1 VLASSPPPQ
10 PLAPRERLARLRL
23 ARTPRVGPATF
34 HALLDACGSAVAGVA
49 ALPTLARRGGRQL
62 LAASE
67 AVVQAE
73 LGRAERLGARVIVW
87 GEPDYP
93 PLLAATADAPI
104 ALTCLGDN
112 ARLSGRCVAVVGARN
127 ASVNGQRFAQDLA
140 RDLAAAG
147 LVVVSGLARGI
158 DTAAHRGAGPAATV
172 GVQAGGVDVVYPP
185 ENAALHAA
193 IVAGGGAVV
202 AEMPIGLQPQALHF
216 PRRNRIIS
224 GLAHAV
230 VVVEAT
236 ARSGSLITARAALD
250 QGREVLAVPGFP
262 LDPRAAGPNGL
273 IRDGARLLASA
284 DDVLAALAEFGA
296 PAARASAAP
305 APPVPERNILQDQSD
320 HARQAVLA
328 GLGVQPTAV
337 DELVRRCHLSAPVA
351 QMVLLELELA
361 GRLQRHPGNQ
371 VSLVI

>member
-1 VLASSPPPQ
+1 MPASSPPPQ

-62 LAASE
+62 LATSE

-104 ALTCLGDN
+104 ALTCLGDI

-127 ASVNGQRFAQDLA
+127 ASVNGQRFAEGLA

-185 ENAALHAA
+185 ENAVLHAA

-224 GLAHAV
+224 GLAEAV

-296 PAARASAAP
+296 PAARASAVP
-305 APPVPERNILQDQSD
+305 APPVRERDILQDQSD
-320 HARQAVLA
+320 DARRAVLA

>member
-1 VLASSPPPQ
+1 VPASPPQPQ

-23 ARTPRVGPATF
+23 ARTPRVGPVTF
-34 HALLDACGSAVAGVA
+34 RALLEACGSAVAGVA
-49 ALPTLARRGGRQL
+49 ALPDLARRGGRPL
-62 LAASE
+62 LPTSE
-67 AVVQAE
+67 AVAQAE
-73 LGRAERLGARVIVW
+73 FGRAERLGARILVW
-87 GEPDYP
+87 GDPDYP
-93 PLLAATADAPI
+93 PLLAATADPPI
-104 ALTCLGDN
+104 VLTCLGEV
-112 ARLSGRCVAVVGARN
+112 ARLAARCVAIVGARN
-127 ASVNGQRFAQDLA
+127 ASLNGQRFAERLA

-147 LVVVSGLARGI
+147 LIVVSGLARGI
-158 DTAAHRGAGPAATV
+158 DTAAHRGAGPAATI

-185 ENAALHAA
+185 ENAALHGSIATA
-193 IVAGGGAVV
+193 GGAVIG
-202 AEMPIGLQPQALHF
+202 EMPLGLQPQALHF

-224 GLAHAV
+224 GLAEAV

-250 QGREVLAVPGFP
+250 QGREVLAVPGSP

-273 IRDGARLLASA
+273 IRDGARLLESA
-284 DDVLAALAEFGA
+284 DDVLAALVDIGA
-296 PAARASAAP
+296 PAKVPSGSSTRHAPGQEIVADQTDDAR
-305 APPVPERNILQDQSD
+305 R
-320 HARQAVLA
+320 AVLA
-328 GLGVQPTAV
+328 GLGAQPTAV